1 MPSDAQVIFESW
13 SAPIWV
19 NMSLCLA
26 ALIYI
31 VGWFRLH
38 TVSPKLIPSWRLA
51 AFLCGIISLWIAI
64 GSPLAAF
71 DDVSLTIH
79 MVQHLLLMTVTPPL
93 ILLGAPAIPFLQ
105 GLPERMTRRIVA
117 PILRWGWVK
126 WLARFISN
134 PAICWLAAGLAL
146 IGWHVPAVFELALR
160 SSAWHEFEHGSFFAA
175 GLLFWWPVVQP
186 WPSTSRWP
194 RWSIPLYLFSATWPC
209 DALSAFLAFC
219 DRVVYPTYLS
229 SPQLLTTSPLQDQ
242 ECAAALMWVCVTII
256 LLVPAVIAMI
266 QLLSPASPHSQAQT
280 WVELNGIAGR
290 LFDPSKS
297 EVI

>member
-38 TVSPKLIPSWRLA
+38 TVSPKVISSWRLA

-79 MVQHLLLMTVTPPL
+79 MVQHLLLMTVTPHL

-105 GLPERMTRRIVA
+105 GLPERDDSQNRRPDSPVG
-117 PILRWGWVK
+117 LGK
-126 WLARFISN
+126 MARS
-134 PAICWLAAGLAL
+134 
-146 IGWHVPAVFELALR
+146 
-160 SSAWHEFEHGSFFAA
+160 
-175 GLLFWWPVVQP
+175 
-186 WPSTSRWP
+186 
-194 RWSIPLYLFSATWPC
+194 LYLQPC
-209 DALSAFLAFC
+209 DLLAGGRAC
-219 DRVVYPTYLS
+219 LDRMARPRGIRVGIAVKRV
-229 SPQLLTTSPLQDQ
+229 
-242 ECAAALMWVCVTII
+242 ARIRARI
-256 LLVPAVIAMI
+256 LFRRRPSILVAG
-266 QLLSPASPHSQAQT
+266 SPALAEHLKVASMVHPLIPFQRHVA
-280 WVELNGIAGR
+280 V
-290 LFDPSKS
+290 
-297 EVI
+297 